1 MSEKNEFLDISYCYT
16 GRVKT
21 PAGEIPSVSTE
32 LVFKDRCDAYKARWG
47 IKRSAYRV
55 KPAVYAIGEPNE
67 HSPMLVTANYKL
79 TFDVVRR
86 SMDGQN
92 AWLMVIDTKGVN
104 VWCAAGKGTFGT
116 NEVIKRIKE
125 FKVGRIIAHKKLI
138 LPQLGATGVAA
149 HEVTK
154 ATGFKVL
161 YGPVDSKDL
170 PEYISEGNT
179 ATQKMR
185 TVKFGI
191 RARIVLTPIELM
203 TSLKYCLIALAFFF
217 FFNWI
222 GSEMF
227 FSKALLLA
235 ILSTIPYLGAIIVG
249 AVLVPALLPFLPFRA
264 FSLKGLVLGAVYSA
278 VLVLF
283 LQTPFLLDR
292 GIMFLISNLLI
303 INALISYLALNF
315 TGSSTYT
322 SFTGAI
328 KETKL
333 AVLIMLPAAIVG
345 LLLMIVDKIVTLV

>member
-1 MSEKNEFLDISYCYT
+1 MSEKNGFLDISYCYT

-21 PAGEIPSVSTE
+21 HAGEIPVVSSA

-55 KPAVYAIGEPNE
+55 KPGVYAIGEPDENA
-67 HSPMLVTANYKL
+67 PMLVTANYKL

-86 SMDGQN
+86 NMDGQN

-116 NEVIKRIKE
+116 SEVSKRIKR
-125 FKVGRIIAHKKLI
+125 FRIGRIIEHKTLI
-138 LPQLGATGVAA
+138 LPQLSATGVAA
-149 HEVTK
+149 FEVTK
-154 ATGFKVL
+154 ATGFKVV

-170 PEYISEGNT
+170 PEFIEKGNT
-179 ATQKMR
+179 ATRDMG
-185 TVKFGI
+185 TVKFGFA
-191 RARIVLTPIELM
+191 ARIVLTPIELM
-203 TSLKYCLIALAFFF
+203 ASLKYCLIALAFFF

-227 FSKALLLA
+227 FSEALVLA
-235 ILSTIPYLGAIIVG
+235 IRSTIPYLGAIIVG
-249 AVLVPALLPFLPFRA
+249 AVFVPMLLPFLPFRA
-264 FSLKGLVLGAVYSA
+264 FSLKGLTLGAVYSA

-333 AVLIMLPAAIVG
+333 AVLIILPGAIVG
-345 LLLMIVDKIVTLV
+345 LLLMIADKIVTLV